1 MKIQLAISLANTIL
15 AILKNKL
22 KQFFILFVTSAK
34 HIKLNF
40 ISYLPIIYIST
51 FILYWYDI
59 KQKKYKGYSHKE
71 SCS

>member
-1 MKIQLAISLANTIL
+1 MSYNIYKSFRINNFNIHMKIQLAISLANTIL

-51 FILYWYDI
+51 FILY
-59 KQKKYKGYSHKE
+59 
-71 SCS
+71 